1 VLVESNF
8 KIAKLLVSVYPGLI
22 KIYSMWEVF
31 LCTSFRCVKT
41 ILLSETWP
49 FSNCMTKKYSIN
61 YLR

>member
-41 ILLSETWP
+41 ILLSET
-49 FSNCMTKKYSIN
+49 
-61 YLR
+61 